1 MMIRPRQYLISTRDA
16 PEVSV
21 PRATSSGALMKA
33 VEMMAAG
40 IEGILITDTKTG
52 QTYGADEFR
61 GLKCPQRDG
70 RVPLLMRS
78 ATPHTAPRADDK
90 LTHGLGAQIIG

>member
-1 MMIRPRQYLISTRDA
+1 
-16 PEVSV
+16 
-21 PRATSSGALMKA
+21 
-33 VEMMAAG
+33 MAAG

-52 QTYGADEFR
+52 QIYGADEFR